1 MEAKYQSVFT
11 NLVGT
16 IRAAS
21 GLAANDVG
29 FYRKLDKTLDK
40 SVDANS
46 AELLSIATDIM
57 QAVVPGDVS
66 ELTENVTDHWNDIS
80 HTLDT
85 MVEKIEIA
93 LDQYKK
99 QGNQLQGP
107 TVGQDDN
114 KPIKLQDRHNN
125 GKDTDD
131 DTGKSVVKHHQ
142 NLAKP
147 QLKFERSIDNS
158 SNKPFKPL
166 LTSKPFA
173 LQPLEDVLTII
184 HPNAKEDDEE
194 GPVLPYYPQ
203 PYERE
208 IMEQKYPKSIWK
220 QVEPIPSKPWSSTEP
235 IYVDTQ
241 DKLDEMVK
249 ALNLAKE
256 IAIDLEHHD
265 FRSFY
270 GFVCLMQ
277 ISDRENDYIV
287 DTLALRDELQVLNTV
302 FANPNIVKVLHG
314 SAMDIIWL
322 QRDFGL
328 YIVSL
333 FDTYHAARSLGLKRH
348 GLAYLLETYSNFQTS
363 KKYQLA
369 DWRIRPIPKE
379 MMSYAQSDTHF
390 LLNIYDQIKN
400 ELIERSGDAKKS
412 EKLEYVIQESRITAC
427 QRYEIP
433 GYDLSLKKS
442 QTNPFLSSGGWKAIA
457 YKYSLTPKQQ
467 IVLKAL
473 FDWRDQVARKEDESV
488 RYIMPNHLMT
498 ALSTDMPLDV
508 QGVLELASSS
518 GPRIRV
524 HVKDIVE
531 VIKAAKVKVDKYVDA
546 DEDEDEVEAS
556 PAHNLNLLDTEE
568 LETNFD
574 AYLSEFQ
581 KAKTRQTQSFTRNV
595 TDLQQ
600 GKSHFL
606 GKAVKD
612 TGVLF
617 IERVEH
623 IDGISLLEDE
633 SKLAEFLGVTSES
646 AALATAPVP
655 VAVASQPVPENDKNL
670 VYMGQSSVTNKLAD
684 PVDDEEEDDDDENE
698 NDDSDDKVASRP
710 DAATLKSVFGD
721 NQAPKMKKSVS
732 ARRRAKKQRG
742 ANSLA
747 AEVGKKRALDS
758 PDSTNDGLAI
768 KKAKTEESGGIPVVA
783 FDYSSAPSV
792 LASADGQKNKK
803 NNKRNNNKKNNN
815 NNNNEPFNPY
825 GNTDS
830 AVKNVRKKKNFG
842 GNSQNSGRSVTFR
855 ANKRK

>member
-40 SVDANS
+40 SVNANS

-57 QAVVPGDVS
+57 QAVVPGDVN
-66 ELTENVTDHWNDIS
+66 ELTDNVTDHWNDIS
-80 HTLDT
+80 HALDT

-99 QGNQLQGP
+99 QGNQLQAP
-107 TVGQDDN
+107 AVEQDDN

-125 GKDTDD
+125 GNDNEDD
-131 DTGKSVVKHHQ
+131 AGKSVVKHYQ
-142 NLAKP
+142 SLAKP
-147 QLKFERSIDNS
+147 QLKFDRPIDNS
-158 SNKPFKPL
+158 PNKPFKPL

-249 ALNLAKE
+249 ALKSAKE

-314 SAMDIIWL
+314 AAMDIIWL

-348 GLAYLLETYSNFQTS
+348 GLSYLLEAYSNFQTS

-400 ELIERSGDAKKS
+400 ELIERSSDAKKS

-442 QTNPFLSSGGWKAIA
+442 QNNPFLSGGGWKAIA

-498 ALSTDMPLDV
+498 ALSTTMPLDV
-508 QGVLELASSS
+508 PGVLELASSS
-518 GPRIRV
+518 GPRIRI
-524 HVKDIVE
+524 HAKDIVE
-531 VIKAAKVKVDKYVDA
+531 VIKAAKVKVDAFVDA
-546 DEDEDEVEAS
+546 DEDEVEAS

-568 LETNFD
+568 LEANFD

-581 KAKTRQTQSFTRNV
+581 KAKTRQSQSFTRNV

-600 GKSHFL
+600 DKSRFL
-606 GKAVKD
+606 GKTVKN

-623 IDGISLLEDE
+623 IGGISLLEDE
-633 SKLAEFLGVTSES
+633 SILAEFLGVTAES
-646 AALATAPVP
+646 AAMTKAPAP
-655 VAVASQPVPENDKNL
+655 VAVAAQPAPENDKNL

-684 PVDDEEEDDDDENE
+684 PVDEEEEDDEEDENE
-698 NDDSDDKVASRP
+698 SDDKVASRP
-710 DAATLKSVFGD
+710 EAATLTSVFGD
-721 NQAPKMKKSVS
+721 NQAPKAKMSAS

-747 AEVGKKRALDS
+747 AEVDKKRALDS
-758 PDSTNDGLAI
+758 ADSTTDGAAT

-792 LASADGQKNKK
+792 LASADNQKNKK
-803 NNKRNNNKKNNN
+803 NNRRNNKRNNNNS
-815 NNNNEPFNPY
+815 NNNEPFNPY

-830 AVKNVRKKKNFG
+830 NVKNVRKKKTFG

>member
-1 MEAKYQSVFT
+1 MEAKYQLVFN

-40 SVDANS
+40 SVNANS
-46 AELLSIATDIM
+46 VELLSIANDIM
-57 QAVVPGDVS
+57 QSIVPGDVND
-66 ELTENVTDHWNDIS
+66 LTENVTDNWNDIS

-85 MVEKIEIA
+85 LVEKVEIA

-99 QGNQLQGP
+99 QGSRS
-107 TVGQDDN
+107 QDEVVEQDVN

-125 GKDTDD
+125 GNDNED
-131 DTGKSVVKHHQ
+131 DTGKSVIKHHQ

-147 QLKFERSIDNS
+147 QQKFLRPIDNS
-158 SNKPFKPL
+158 PDKPFKPL

-173 LQPLEDVLTII
+173 LQPLEDVINII
-184 HPNAKEDDEE
+184 HPHAKEEDED

-203 PYERE
+203 PYEHE

-220 QVEPIPSKPWSSTEP
+220 QVEPIPSKSWSSTEP
-235 IYVDTQ
+235 IYVNTQ
-241 DKLDEMVK
+241 DKLDDMVK
-249 ALNLAKE
+249 ALKSAKE

-265 FRSFY
+265 YRSFY

-287 DTLALRDELQVLNTV
+287 DTLALRDELQILNTV

-348 GLAYLLETYSNFQTS
+348 GLSYLLETYSNFQTS

-379 MMSYAQSDTHF
+379 MISYAQSDTHF

-400 ELIERSGDAKKS
+400 ELIARSDDENKP
-412 EKLEYVIQESRITAC
+412 EKLEYVLKESRITAC

-433 GYDLSLKKS
+433 RYDLNLKKS
-442 QTNPFLSSGGWKAIA
+442 KINPFLLGNSWTSIA

-473 FDWRDQVARKEDESV
+473 YDWRDEVARKEDESV

-498 ALSTDMPLDV
+498 ALSTNMPLDV

-524 HVKDIVE
+524 HVKDIVD
-531 VIKAAKVKVDKYVDA
+531 VIKAAKVKVDKFIDA
-546 DEDEDEVEAS
+546 DEDEDEIK
-556 PAHNLNLLDTEE
+556 PTHTLNFLDTEE
-568 LETNFD
+568 LEANFD

-581 KAKTRQTQSFTRNV
+581 KAKARQAQLFTKNV
-595 TDLQQ
+595 TNLQQ
-600 GKSHFL
+600 DKSAFL
-606 GKAVKD
+606 GKTVKD
-612 TGVLF
+612 SSVLF
-617 IERVEH
+617 IKRVEH
-623 IDGISLLEDE
+623 IGGISLLEDE
-633 SKLAEFLGVTSES
+633 NKLAEFLGVTTEG
-646 AALATAPVP
+646 ALPEVQSVATP
-655 VAVASQPVPENDKNL
+655 VAPQPAPENDKDL
-670 VYMGQSSVTNKLAD
+670 VYMGQSNVTNKLAD
-684 PVDDEEEDDDDENE
+684 PVDVDDEEDEDDDE
-698 NDDSDDKVASRP
+698 DDSENKVASRP

-721 NQAPKMKKSVS
+721 KQAPKVKQSAS

-742 ANSLA
+742 ASGLA
-747 AEVGKKRALDS
+747 AEVSQKRALES
-758 PDSTNDGLAI
+758 GENADGSAV
-768 KKAKTEESGGIPVVA
+768 KKAKTEDGGIPVVA

-792 LASADGQKNKK
+792 LASAESSSKNKK
-803 NNKRNNNKKNNN
+803 NNKKNNGKKNNN
-815 NNNNEPFNPY
+815 GNSSEPFNPY
-825 GNTDS
+825 GNTETTVRN
-830 AVKNVRKKKNFG
+830 ARKKKNIG
-842 GNSQNSGRSVTFR
+842 AGQNFGRSVTFK